1 MILALLPYFVDLLLA
16 QLEGLLLFMVRALE
30 HMELRL
36 VLLLERTQILV
47 ADDFI
52 KEGLELS
59 LDLFK
64 GIWVE
69 T

>member
-16 QLEGLLLFMVRALE
+16 LLEGLLLFMVRALE

>member
-1 MILALLPYFVDLLLA
+1 MILALLPYLVDLLLA
-16 QLEGLLLFMVRALE
+16 LLEGLLLFMVRALE